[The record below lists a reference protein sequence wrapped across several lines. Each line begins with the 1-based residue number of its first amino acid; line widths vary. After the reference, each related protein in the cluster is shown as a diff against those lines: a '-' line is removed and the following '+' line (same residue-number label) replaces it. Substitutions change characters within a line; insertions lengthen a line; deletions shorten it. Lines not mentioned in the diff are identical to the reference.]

1 VPAAHHAQQ
10 HMVHLLMDPEKVKL
24 VENVCSG
31 PEVGEGESTPAH
43 ASSVDN
49 QAKTVVRILT
59 HLQL

>member
-1 VPAAHHAQQ
+1 
-10 HMVHLLMDPEKVKL
+10 MDPEKVKL